1 MLELRGVSKRLSDR
15 FSLGP
20 LDLRLEPGEY
30 LCLMGPNGSG
40 KSSLIELVVG
50 LRPPDHGD
58 VLWDGEVITNLPPER
73 RNFAVAYQDYALFP
87 HMTVSNNIGYGLR
100 ATRVPR
106 GSIET
111 RVQEA
116 AEMLDIAPL
125 LPQSPHSLSGG
136 EKQRVALAR
145 ALVVR
150 PRLLLLDEPLSA
162 MEVPSRPRLR
172 RELKRIQ
179 RETKTTFL
187 HVTHDA
193 REARL
198 LGDRLGVLLNGK
210 LRQLGPI
217 DEVFTNPADDEVAT
231 LLGRGQDPSR
241 NISE

>member
-20 LDLRLEPGEY
+20 LDLRLERGEY

-40 KSSLIELVVG
+40 KSTLIELVVG

-58 VLWDGEVITNLPPER
+58 VLWDGEVITRLPPER

-87 HMTVSNNIGYGLR
+87 HMTVASNIGYGLR
-100 ATRVPR
+100 ATGVPR

-116 AEMLDIAPL
+116 AELLGIAPL
-125 LPQSPHSLSGG
+125 LAQSPHSLSGG

-145 ALVVR
+145 ALVIR

-162 MEVPSRPRLR
+162 METPSRPRLR

-179 RETKTTFL
+179 RETDTTFL

-193 REARL
+193 REARR
-198 LGDRLGVLLNGK
+198 LGDRVGVLLNGK
-210 LRQLGPI
+210 LHQLGPT
-217 DEVFTNPADDEVAT
+217 DDVFNNPANAEVAR
-231 LLGRGQDPSR
+231 LLGRGQASTR
-241 NISE
+241 